1 MTGSGIYEMACRS
14 SLERNIVKL
23 TETPLPGAFIID
35 LEPHR
40 DERGFFARTFCVRE
54 FAQHG
59 LDSKVVQCNL
69 SYNLKA
75 GTLRGMH
82 FQQPPVSEAKLVR
95 CVRGAI
101 HDVVVD
107 LRPQSAT
114 YQRHFAVELSME
126 NRRALFVPALFAH
139 GFQTLTDHT
148 EVEYQMSEFYA
159 PEAARGFRHDD
170 PAFAIRWP
178 LPISVISP
186 QDLVWPPFS

>member
-1 MTGSGIYEMACRS
+1 M
-14 SLERNIVKL
+14 KF
-23 TETPLPGAFIID
+23 TETPLRGAFVID
-35 LEPHR
+35 LEPHQ
-40 DERGFFARTFCVRE
+40 DERGFFARSFCAAE
-54 FAQHG
+54 FAKHG
-59 LDSKVVQCNL
+59 LDARVVQCNV
-69 SYNLKA
+69 SSNAKA

-114 YQRHFAVELSME
+114 YRQHFAVELSSE
-126 NRRALFVPALFAH
+126 NRSAIFVPEQFAH
-139 GFQTLTDHT
+139 GFQTLTDQT
-148 EVEYQMSEFYA
+148 EVEYQMSEFHT
-159 PEAARGFRHDD
+159 PGAAGGFCCDD

-186 QDLVWPPFS
+186 KDLAWPPFS